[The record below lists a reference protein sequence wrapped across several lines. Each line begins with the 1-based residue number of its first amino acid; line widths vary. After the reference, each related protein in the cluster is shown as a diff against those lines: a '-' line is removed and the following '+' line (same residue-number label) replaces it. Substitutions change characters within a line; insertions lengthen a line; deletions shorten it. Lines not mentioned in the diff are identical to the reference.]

1 LCSKFSEEITF
12 AVGTVVRIVCSVNNP
27 PSQPQLEAIHIT
39 MSEEEYDEIEELPDE
54 EGEEEEDPKA
64 GEDEE
69 DKFELMGDSTQ
80 TDEDRRAIRRA
91 QRDLFKEMEEKGE
104 NLKVDDARGK
114 NNEIFKNVRFT
125 REAVLDGEN
134 LTLIAN
140 KAIQQVDRLI
150 QVRPH
155 NYY

>member
-1 LCSKFSEEITF
+1 
-12 AVGTVVRIVCSVNNP
+12 
-27 PSQPQLEAIHIT
+27 
-39 MSEEEYDEIEELPDE
+39 MSEEEYEEIEELPDD
-54 EGEEEEDPKA
+54 EGEEEEDPEADKH
-64 GEDEE
+64 E
-69 DKFELMGDSTQ
+69 DKLALMGDSSQ
-80 TDEDRRAIRRA
+80 TDEERRAIRRA

-134 LTLIAN
+134 MTLIAN

-155 NYY
+155 KLLAFAKTTYLTISCLYLYNMMHYAGPPI

>member
-1 LCSKFSEEITF
+1 
-12 AVGTVVRIVCSVNNP
+12 
-27 PSQPQLEAIHIT
+27 

-150 QVRPH
+150 QVRPQ
-155 NYY
+155 